1 MYIYIYIY
9 IYLFLDTFVTVKIVF
24 NLQEVA
30 VLASAGQ

>member
-1 MYIYIYIY
+1 MYIYIYMV
-9 IYLFLDTFVTVKIVF
+9 LDTFVTVKIVL